1 MLSHTS
7 YVLFHKLCLLLW
19 LKLVRLVTSCFK
31 WFFFFLMTYITH
43 SQSLL
48 SSGVTAP
55 SDFLS
60 FSLSISA
67 NLEFMYCKVLV
78 LPAGGH
84 GKLCLHTA
92 ADVFVMHI

>member
-1 MLSHTS
+1 MASILAW
-7 YVLFHKLCLLLW
+7 LCYGSFCL
-19 LKLVRLVTSCFK
+19 RLV
-31 WFFFFLMTYITH
+31 
-43 SQSLL
+43 LL
-48 SSGVTAP
+48 SAGTDHFMGLSGVTAP

-84 GKLCLHTA
+84 VAGLQH
-92 ADVFVMHI
+92 